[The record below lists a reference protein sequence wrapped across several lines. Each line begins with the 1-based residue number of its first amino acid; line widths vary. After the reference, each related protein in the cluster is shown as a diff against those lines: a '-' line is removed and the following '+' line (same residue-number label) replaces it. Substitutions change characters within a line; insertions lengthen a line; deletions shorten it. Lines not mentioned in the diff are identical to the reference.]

1 MKWTPHLTHDWRD
14 MSVETGLGYEATPCS
29 DGASIHAWRDM
40 SVEKPPEFRATHVND
55 LDTVFD
61 SRLAGYEL
69 HTPPDESSRPPTI
82 TEMTIF
88 LTPPIIV
95 NGHTT

>member
-1 MKWTPHLTHDWRD
+1 MITKRLAFFDRDSIETRRD
-14 MSVETGLGYEATPCS
+14 MSVEMPAVCE
-29 DGASIHAWRDM
+29 
-40 SVEKPPEFRATHVND
+40 VNHGDD
-55 LDTVFD
+55 LDTRLD

-69 HTPPDESSRPPTI
+69 HTPPEESSRPPTI

-88 LTPPIIV
+88 LIPPIIV